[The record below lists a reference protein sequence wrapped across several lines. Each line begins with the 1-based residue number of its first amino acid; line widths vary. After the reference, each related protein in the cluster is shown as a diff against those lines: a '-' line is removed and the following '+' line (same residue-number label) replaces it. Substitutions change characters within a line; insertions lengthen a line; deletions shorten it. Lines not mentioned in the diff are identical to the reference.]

1 MDTLIHVG
9 DIIAKGTRA
18 GSKEVLDYVAQH
30 NTVGVRGNHDQK
42 VIEWRGWQE
51 WIATFEGGSEW
62 MERAEKKWRKKHGE
76 FQGEEEE
83 ITVLRKGID
92 PGEIDL
98 LDEDDGD
105 TVDAAG
111 KKKDQRKLDKKFRAL
126 IPSHWKIFSEHY
138 FLARDLTPAHYTY
151 LLSLPLILHIPSE
164 HAFVVHAGMLPYDI
178 TKRIDGARQPL
189 ARVPRVRHGD
199 GSVEEM
205 REKQEVG
212 VLEMIP
218 QNGEPW
224 ALLNMRNVLHDH
236 SIIRFVFYRCF
247 HTITLLTRTTL

>member
-1 MDTLIHVG
+1 
-9 DIIAKGTRA
+9 
-18 GSKEVLDYVAQH
+18 
-30 NTVGVRGNHDQK
+30 
-42 VIEWRGWQE
+42 
-51 WIATFEGGSEW
+51 
-62 MERAEKKWRKKHGE
+62 MERVEKKWKKKHGE
-76 FQGEEEE
+76 FKGEEEE
-83 ITVLRKGID
+83 IAVLRKGID
-92 PGEIDL
+92 PEEIDL
-98 LDEDDGD
+98 LEEEDDD
-105 TVDAAG
+105 TVDATG

-126 IPSHWKIFSEHY
+126 IPSHWKLFSEHY
-138 FLARDLTPAHYTY
+138 FLARDLTSAHYTY

-199 GSVEEM
+199 GSVGEM

-212 VLEMIP
+212 VLERVP

-236 SIIRFVFYRCF
+236 SIIRFVS
-247 HTITLLTRTTL
+247 LTSASFPELTNIRAIAIRNTAVHGTPPGTSSCPNVPASTSQTHPRPTTPSTTLNGFPANQ